1 MLRSAPGTP
10 YQHPERG
17 AVSMISWQDLGAIGD
32 FVGGIAVVVS
42 LIYVGFQIRQNSRH
56 IEQNSRQIQAS
67 SYHATNDA
75 FYRWFSFL
83 AENADLASLWRRAL
97 AGAALKDEE
106 ITRVHSL
113 LAMIFLSFENFF
125 EQYRLGAVT
134 RNTLEVSRA
143 DISDLLSQP
152 VVQVWWQRQGVR
164 ILTPEFRAAIE
175 ALVSRGEGR
184 GSTDTATAF
193 EGSAPPA

>member
-1 MLRSAPGTP
+1 
-10 YQHPERG
+10 
-17 AVSMISWQDLGAIGD
+17 MISWQDLGAIGD

-75 FYRWFSFL
+75 FYRWFSVL

-97 AGAALKDEE
+97 AGVPLNEEE
-106 ITRVHSL
+106 ITRVHSM

-125 EQYRLGAVT
+125 EQYRLGAVS
-134 RNTLEVSRA
+134 RNTLEVSRM
-143 DISDLLSQP
+143 DITDLLSRP
-152 VVQVWWQRQGVR
+152 VAQAWWQRYAPR

-184 GSTDTATAF
+184 ASTDTAAALA
-193 EGSAPPA
+193 GSAPSP